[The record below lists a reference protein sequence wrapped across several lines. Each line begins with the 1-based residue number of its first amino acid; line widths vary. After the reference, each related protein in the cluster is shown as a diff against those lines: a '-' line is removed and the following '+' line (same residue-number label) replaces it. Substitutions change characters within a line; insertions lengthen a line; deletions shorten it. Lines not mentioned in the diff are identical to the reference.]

1 MPKKSSEIGQI
12 QRTFLDPTGSHLLIS
27 TTMGENYCLNYQS
40 TKAKP
45 LGRLKGLH
53 VTCVA
58 WNPAR
63 PTRTTGEILLGTADG
78 VIHETFIEPSDEYFK
93 REDRYVRRLWKTAT
107 GDAIMGLNV
116 VAGQDKSIR
125 MILASTKSGSAYFWQ
140 GKVSSHSTTDGIPVY
155 PKFFEREEPTVEQF
169 EPSLDSA
176 LSIAP
181 KPAKAPSNYSPAFGW
196 LTGIGIL
203 HGPLPRT
210 NSAITAK
217 EKVFKDADLFMAA
230 DLDSGA
236 GRLKSLMLTD
246 YHMLLLAGSTVYGIN
261 RLNNRI
267 VFKDTIKCGPQE
279 TIIGLCA
286 DPHNSTYWVYT
297 TENIY
302 EVVVNDEDREIWK
315 TFLENENYEEAL
327 RLARDPFSRDVACVA
342 YGDHSLKAKD
352 YNKAAQLLGSSSKPF
367 ENVTLSFID
376 AKQYD
381 ALQLYLTTKLKT
393 LSKTAHLQRTMLAS
407 WIIELYMEKLNSL
420 DDYAAAS
427 EGTEPA
433 EAEKE
438 KPNGTTNGSLLKKKS
453 ISAISSESSAVIKSF
468 QDFVT
473 VNNADLE
480 RSIVYEII
488 SAHSRREEL
497 LFYASAINDRHF
509 VLNYWVRLERWNE
522 ALNVLQVENDEKL
535 YYKYSTVLLVN
546 APKATVDTWMRN
558 TGLEPSKFIPA
569 ILSYMQGYR
578 PSGTD
583 SNQAI
588 RYLKFCI
595 NHLKSTDAIIHNT
608 LIALYASNSVLDEA
622 PLVSFLEE
630 HSSSP
635 YYDID
640 FALRL
645 CTKYNRIQASVHIYS
660 SMDLYDEAVNLA
672 LSNKNIELASIVADR
687 PVDDPELRKSLW
699 LQVAKQVIGK
709 QQDGYKSASDL
720 LGRCELLKIEDLLPL
735 FPDFTVIDD
744 FKNEII
750 SSMEVY
756 STSINQL
763 NKEMDESVEM
773 GENIR
778 GEIQRFEKRYA
789 LVEPGENCFLCGFPV
804 ATKKFYVF
812 PCLHTFHCDCLL
824 EVVLKSSDYKAIH
837 RIREI
842 RQSGVTGVAAAITG
856 GGGGGGVGGG
866 AGGGTGG
873 AAGAGATGAGGGDG
887 NSGSGGGGA
896 MGGGGG
902 GTQSSGES
910 KTVLTK
916 EQVTAEIDKVL
927 LSSCVLCGE
936 ARIDSIDTPLVLTSD
951 RALTSEWAL

>member
-27 TTMGENYCLNYQS
+27 TSMGENYCLNFQS

-53 VTCVA
+53 ITSVA

-63 PTRTTGEILLGTADG
+63 PTRTTGEILLGCADG
-78 VIHETFIEPSDEYFK
+78 TIQETFIEPSDEYFK
-93 REDRYVRRLWKTAT
+93 REDRYIRRVWKTTT
-107 GDAIMGLNV
+107 GDAITGLSV
-116 VAGQDKSIR
+116 VTGRDPSVRKI
-125 MILASTKSGSAYFWQ
+125 MASTKSGNAYFWQ
-140 GKVSSHSTTDGIPVY
+140 GKVSSHSTSDGIPVY

-169 EPSLDSA
+169 DPALDSV

-181 KPAKAPSNYSPAFGW
+181 KPAKAPADYSPSFGW

-203 HGPLPRT
+203 HGTLPNT
-210 NSAITAK
+210 NSATTAK
-217 EKVFKDADLFMAA
+217 EKVFKDADLFLAT
-230 DLDSGA
+230 DLDAGA
-236 GRLKSLMLTD
+236 AELKSLMLTD
-246 YHMLLLAGSTVYGIN
+246 YHMLLLAGTTVYAIN
-261 RLNNRI
+261 RLNNQI

-279 TIIGLCA
+279 TLIGLCA
-286 DPHNSTYWVYT
+286 DPHNSTYWAYT

-315 TFLENENYEEAL
+315 TFLENKNYEEAL
-327 RLARDPFSRDVACVA
+327 RLARDTYSRDAACVA
-342 YGDHSLKAKD
+342 YGDHCLAEKD
-352 YNKAAQLLGSSSKPF
+352 YKKAAQLLGSSSKPF
-367 ENVTLSFID
+367 EGVTLSFMD
-376 AKQYD
+376 AKEYG

-393 LSKTAHLQRTMLAS
+393 LSKTAQLQRTMLAS

-420 DDYAAAS
+420 DDHAAAS
-427 EGTEPA
+427 EEVEPA
-433 EAEKE
+433 EV
-438 KPNGTTNGSLLKKKS
+438 KPNGVANGGLSRRKS
-453 ISAISSESSAVIKSF
+453 VSVIASESAAVIKSF

-473 VNNADLE
+473 ANNADLDK
-480 RSIVYEII
+480 SIVYEII

-509 VLNYWVRLERWNE
+509 VLNYWVRLERWSE
-522 ALNVLQVENDEKL
+522 ALNVLQVENDDKL
-535 YYKYSTVLLVN
+535 FYKYSTVLLVN

-558 TGLEPSKFIPA
+558 PELEPSKFIPA

-578 PSGTD
+578 PSETE

-595 NHLKSTDAIIHNT
+595 NHLKRTDAIIHNT
-608 LIALYASNSVLDEA
+608 LIALYASNSALDEA

-630 HSSSP
+630 HSSNPS
-635 YYDID
+635 YDTD

-645 CTKYNRIQASVHIYS
+645 CTKYNRVQASVHIYS

-672 LSNKNIELASIVADR
+672 LSHNNIELASLVADR
-687 PVDDPELRKSLW
+687 PVDDPSLRKSLW
-699 LQVAKQVIGK
+699 LQVAKHVIVK
-709 QQDGYKSASDL
+709 QQDGYKSASEL

-773 GENIR
+773 AENIR
-778 GEIQRFEKRYA
+778 GEIHRFEKRYA

-837 RIREI
+837 KIREI
-842 RQSGVTGVAAAITG
+842 RRTGVPT
-856 GGGGGGVGGG
+856 
-866 AGGGTGG
+866 
-873 AAGAGATGAGGGDG
+873 AGAGEANT
-887 NSGSGGGGA
+887 GGA
-896 MGGGGG
+896 MGSQI
-902 GTQSSGES
+902 TADSR
-910 KTVLTK
+910 TLLTK

-927 LSSCVLCGE
+927 LASCVLCGE
-936 ARIDSIDTPLVLTSD
+936 ARIDSIDTPLVQTSD
-951 RALTSEWAL
+951 RALANEWAL

>member
-1 MPKKSSEIGQI
+1 MPKKPSEIGQI

-27 TTMGENYCLNYQS
+27 TSMGENYCLNYQS

-53 VTCVA
+53 ITSVA
-58 WNPAR
+58 WNPSR

-78 VIHETFIEPSDEYFK
+78 TIQETFIEPSDEYFK
-93 REDRYVRRLWKTAT
+93 REDRYVRRVWKTSSN
-107 GDAIMGLNV
+107 DAITGLNV
-116 VAGQDKSIR
+116 VVGRDTSVRK
-125 MILASTKSGSAYFWQ
+125 ILASTSSGNVYYWQ
-140 GKVSSHSTTDGIPVY
+140 GKVSSHSNSDGIPIY
-155 PKFFEREEPTVEQF
+155 PKFFEREEPAMEQF
-169 EPSLDSA
+169 DPALDSV

-181 KPAKAPSNYSPAFGW
+181 KPAKAPNNYSPSFGW

-203 HGPLPRT
+203 HGTVPFSG
-210 NSAITAK
+210 SASSAK
-217 EKVFKDADLFMAA
+217 EKIFKEADLFLAA
-230 DLDSGA
+230 DLESGA
-236 GRLKSLMLTD
+236 DQLKSLMLTD

-261 RLNNRI
+261 RLNNRV
-267 VFKDTIKCGPQE
+267 VFKDVIKCEPQE
-279 TIIGLCA
+279 TLIGLCA

-315 TFLENENYEEAL
+315 TFLENKHYEEAL
-327 RLARDPFSRDVACVA
+327 RLARDAYSRDVACVA
-342 YGDHSLKAKD
+342 YGDHCLEQKD
-352 YNKAAQLLGSSSKPF
+352 YTKAAQLLGSSSKAF
-367 ENVTLSFID
+367 ENVALSFMD
-376 AKQYD
+376 AKEYT
-381 ALQLYLTTKLKT
+381 ALQLYLTTKLKS
-393 LSKTAHLQRTMLAS
+393 LSKAAHLQRTMLAS

-427 EGTEPA
+427 EETQEINNVKVATPNSTV
-433 EAEKE
+433 
-438 KPNGTTNGSLLKKKS
+438 NGTLDRNQSLSSING
-453 ISAISSESSAVIKSF
+453 ESSAVIKSF

-473 VNNADLE
+473 ANNADLDK
-480 RSIVYEII
+480 SIVYEII

-558 TGLEPSKFIPA
+558 TGLEPTKFIPA

-595 NHLKSTDAIIHNT
+595 NHLKSTDAVIHNT
-608 LIALYASNSVLDEA
+608 LIALYASNPVLDEA

-635 YYDID
+635 YYDTD

-672 LSNKNIELASIVADR
+672 LSNNNIELASIVADR
-687 PVDDPELRKSLW
+687 PVDDPVLRKSLW
-699 LQVAKQVIGK
+699 LQVARQVIVK
-709 QQDGYKSASDL
+709 QHNGYKSASEL

-773 GENIR
+773 AENIR

-824 EVVLKSSDYKAIH
+824 EVVLKSSDYKSIH
-837 RIREI
+837 KIREI
-842 RQSGVTGVAAAITG
+842 RRAGATSAGQGDTN
-856 GGGGGGVGGG
+856 GGGGV
-866 AGGGTGG
+866 
-873 AAGAGATGAGGGDG
+873 
-887 NSGSGGGGA
+887 
-896 MGGGGG
+896 MGGQA
-902 GTQSSGES
+902 TDSNMI
-910 KTVLTK
+910 LTK
-916 EQVTAEIDKVL
+916 EEVTAQIDKVL

-936 ARIDSIDTPLVLTSD
+936 ARIDSIDTPLVQTSD
-951 RALTSEWAL
+951 RALASEWAL